1 MKPTIQTTT
10 LEILQR
16 HRQSLTCSRYVVNY
30 IKQSVQWTDDNGEHD
45 LSIDNVVESTYNEA
59 RDKGYNIEI
68 IGGIYA

>member
-30 IKQSVQWTDDNGEHD
+30 VKQSVQWTDDSGEHEF
-45 LSIDNVVESTYNEA
+45 SIDDVVNATCIEA
-59 RDKGYNIEI
+59 KDKGYNIEI